1 MTPDGI
7 IPPYERSARTDLR
20 VWMMFV
26 VGLGFLA
33 AGLTVDPA
41 DNCSEDGRDC
51 APWLVPIAK
60 WMGVIVALM
69 GAGQLAANTRRGS
82 RIDPETGD
90 LLWWQNRTATHSRQ
104 EGRIHP
110 SQISRI
116 RIARSDDGADQ
127 ISLFDLEGNRQFWFD
142 AEVIPWPQD
151 RWIARF
157 AAEWPHIR
165 VEEA

>member
-1 MTPDGI
+1 MTDRAVIAPF
-7 IPPYERSARTDLR
+7 ERSARRDLR
-20 VWMMFV
+20 VWLMFL

-41 DNCSEDGRDC
+41 SNCGADGEC
-51 APWLVPIAK
+51 APWLVPVAK
-60 WMGVIVALM
+60 WMGAIVTLA
-69 GAGQLAANTRRGS
+69 GAGQLVANTRRGS
-82 RIDPETGD
+82 RIDPASGD
-90 LLWWQNRTATHSRQ
+90 LLWWQNRTAQSSRR

-116 RIARSDDGADQ
+116 RISRNSDGDDH
-127 ISLFDLEGNRQFWFD
+127 ISLYDLQGNRQPWFD

-157 AAEWPHIR
+157 AAEWPQIV

>member
-1 MTPDGI
+1 MLNADAAQ
-7 IPPYERSARTDLR
+7 PYERSARLDLR
-20 VWMMFV
+20 VWMLLL
-26 VGLGFLA
+26 VGVGFLA

-41 DNCSEDGRDC
+41 TNCSSDGEC
-51 APWLVPIAK
+51 APWLVPVAK
-60 WMGVIVALM
+60 WMGVVVTLM
-69 GAGQLAANTRRGS
+69 GGGQLAANTRRGS

-90 LLWWQNRTATHSRQ
+90 LLWWQNRTARSARQ

-116 RIARSDDGADQ
+116 RIARNSDGDDH
-127 ISLFDLEGNRQFWFD
+127 ISLYDLEGNRQPWFD

-151 RWIARF
+151 RWVARF
-157 AAEWPHIR
+157 AAHWPQIR